1 MTYIIM
7 AASRACID
15 RRVRCSRAWHRC
27 TRRIPLPPAAP
38 DRAGRLGCL
47 RFRTRESGQIV
58 FLLADE
64 IDRRGHSH
72 MLIPMP
78 TVVGR
83 WRRTN
88 YFSLINKAFLHEQ
101 ELVKPGGIGAESA
114 NAFGEFVGG
123 HGVLVQGQSKA
134 GLVVVQLRLVR
145 PGWV

>member
-1 MTYIIM
+1 MCVGQQRTR
-7 AASRACID
+7 SLD
-15 RRVRCSRAWHRC
+15 LRVLCSRARHRC
-27 TRRIPLPPAAP
+27 TGRIPLPPAARG
-38 DRAGRLGCL
+38 RAGRVGCL
-47 RFRTRESGQIV
+47 RFRARESCPIV
-58 FLLADE
+58 FRLAGE
-64 IDRRGHSH
+64 KDRRGHSH

-88 YFSLINKAFLHEQ
+88 YFSLINNACLREQ
-101 ELVKPGGIGAESA
+101 ELVQPAGIGAESA